1 MPPRNSSELEEKLTY
16 RFRDPERLRR
26 ALTHRS
32 YEEEFSG
39 GSRHDSNEQLEF
51 LGDAILGFVVSES
64 LIQRFPESEEGA
76 LSKWKAHLV
85 SSAHLLTVAHTLEL
99 GEYLLL
105 GKGEEQCGGRNKN
118 ALLADAVEALV
129 AALYCDTGLEPARAF
144 IEAWVIKP
152 IDWEVLRTTDYKSE
166 LQEYLQERKTPIPR
180 YVVVREQ
187 GPEHRK
193 VFTVQVEIEG
203 HRVARAEGQ
212 SKKAAQQAVA
222 RIALDLLQGQLKDQL
237 EENAIGPAGNEEN

>member
-1 MPPRNSSELEEKLTY
+1 MPPRNSSELEDKLAY
-16 RFRDPERLRR
+16 RFRDPERLQR

-32 YEEEFSG
+32 YVEESSG
-39 GSRHDSNEQLEF
+39 GSRSESNEQLEF

-64 LIQRFPESEEGA
+64 LVRRFPEHEEGA
-76 LSKWKAHLV
+76 LSKMKAHLV
-85 SSAHLLTVAHTLEL
+85 SAVHLVTVAHALEL

-105 GKGEEQCGGRNKN
+105 GKGEEQCGGRTKN

-129 AALYCDTGLEPARAF
+129 AALYCDTGLDPARAF
-144 IEAWVIKP
+144 IEAWVIEP
-152 IDWEVLRTTDYKSE
+152 IDWDALRTTDYKSE
-166 LQEYLQERKTPIPR
+166 LQEYLQERKSPAPR

-203 HRVARAEGQ
+203 RRIARAEGQ

-222 RIALDLLQGQLKDQL
+222 RIALDQLKDPL
-237 EENAIGPAGNEEN
+237 KEKAIGPTGDEEN